1 MEGIILSNVSVLYKI
16 HIVYKWWRVNKLP
29 PTVMLVCKINSLC
42 DEGID
47 YAMRL
52 AHNGVEVTVRKFM
65 NARHG
70 FTVHSEEEG
79 KYGQ

>member
-1 MEGIILSNVSVLYKI
+1 
-16 HIVYKWWRVNKLP
+16 
-29 PTVMLVCKINSLC
+29 MLVCKIDSLC

-52 AHNGVEVTVRKFM
+52 AHNDVEVTVRKFM
-65 NARHG
+65 NERHG